1 MLRFALLVVQQRN
14 EIMHINPK
22 PVKHFWQINSKN
34 LQMKVRPSVKILQSQ
49 GLGSR
54 RECENIFWNSEIFR
68 NGIQIDPEID
78 EISWGDTLLIDGNTF
93 EITQYKYVLMHKPA
107 GYETSHLPSHNPSVF
122 DLLPKHYIKRG
133 LQAAGRL
140 DLDTT
145 GLLLFSDDGQF
156 IHRLISGKV
165 GTRQEIEKIYV
176 VKGARPFTE
185 LQLKRLVEGVDLDD
199 EPEIIYASRANLLPD
214 GQLELGITTGKYH
227 QVKRMVAAVGNH
239 VDALHRRV
247 VGPYELPVDLAPASY
262 VEVDPAPV
270 LSRAPDKVA

>member
-1 MLRFALLVVQQRN
+1 
-14 EIMHINPK
+14 MHIIFQ

-34 LQMKVRPSVKILQSQ
+34 LHMKVRPSVKILQSQ

-78 EISWGDTLLIDGNTF
+78 EISLGDSLLIDGQSF
-93 EITQYKYVLMHKPA
+93 EITQYKYLLMHKPA

-140 DLDTT
+140 DVDTT

-165 GTRQEIEKIYV
+165 GTKQEVEKIYEV
-176 VKGARPFTE
+176 IGARPFTE
-185 LQLKRLVEGVDLDD
+185 LQLSRLLEGVDLDD

-214 GQLELGITTGKYH
+214 GKLELGITTGKYH

-239 VDALHRRV
+239 VEALHRRV
-247 VGPYELPVDLAPASY
+247 VGPYELPADLAPSSY
-262 VEVDPAPV
+262 IEVDPGPILNRVSAKT
-270 LSRAPDKVA
+270 A

>member
-1 MLRFALLVVQQRN
+1 
-14 EIMHINPK
+14 MHINPK

-34 LQMKVRPSVKILQSQ
+34 LQMKVRPSVKVLQSQ

-78 EISWGDTLLIDGNTF
+78 EISMGDTVLIDGKTF
-93 EITQYKYVLMHKPA
+93 EITQYKYLLMHKPA

-165 GTRQEIEKIYV
+165 GTKQEIEKIYV
-176 VKGARPFTE
+176 VTGASPFTE

-199 EPEIIYASRANLLPD
+199 EPEIIYASRADLLPS

-239 VDALHRRV
+239 VNNLHRKV
-247 VGPYELPVDLAPASY
+247 VGPYVLPDDLLPASY
-262 VEVDPAPV
+262 IEVDPGPV
-270 LSRAPDKVA
+270 LDRTPAKSA

>member
-1 MLRFALLVVQQRN
+1 
-14 EIMHINPK
+14 
-22 PVKHFWQINSKN
+22 
-34 LQMKVRPSVKILQSQ
+34 MKVRPSVKVLQSQ

-78 EISWGDTLLIDGNTF
+78 EISMGDTVLIDGKSF

-165 GTRQEIEKIYV
+165 GTKQEIEKIYV
-176 VKGARPFTE
+176 VTGASPFTE

-199 EPEIIYASRANLLPD
+199 EPEIIYASRANLLPN

-239 VDALHRRV
+239 VDKLHRKV
-247 VGPYELPVDLAPASY
+247 VGPYELPEDLMPASY
-262 VEVDPAPV
+262 IEVDPGPV
-270 LSRAPDKVA
+270 LDRTPGKST

>member
-1 MLRFALLVVQQRN
+1 QQRN

-34 LQMKVRPSVKILQSQ
+34 LYMKVRPSVKILQSQ

-68 NGIQIDPEID
+68 NETRLDPEID
-78 EISWGDTLLIDGNTF
+78 EISLGDTLLIDGNTF
-93 EITQYKYVLMHKPA
+93 EITQYKYLLMHKPA

-140 DLDTT
+140 DVDTT

-165 GTRQEIEKIYV
+165 GTKQEIEKIYEV
-176 VKGARPFTE
+176 AGARPFTE
-185 LQLKRLVEGVDLDD
+185 LQLQRLLEGVDLDD
-199 EPEIIYASRANLLPD
+199 EPEIIYASRASLMTD
-214 GQLELGITTGKYH
+214 GRLELGITTGKYH

-239 VDALHRRV
+239 VERLHRRA
-247 VGPYELPVDLAPASY
+247 VGPYELPADLPPGSY
-262 VEVDPAPV
+262 IEIDPSPV
-270 LSRAPDKVA
+270 LNRGSAKAA

>member
-1 MLRFALLVVQQRN
+1 
-14 EIMHINPK
+14 
-22 PVKHFWQINSKN
+22 
-34 LQMKVRPSVKILQSQ
+34 MKVRPSVKILQSQ

-68 NGIQIDPEID
+68 DGIQIDPESD
-78 EISWGDTLLIDGNTF
+78 EISLGDTVLIDGNPF

-122 DLLPKHYIKRG
+122 DLLPKHYITRG

-140 DLDTT
+140 DVDTT

-165 GTRQEIEKIYV
+165 GTKQEIEKIYEV
-176 VKGARPFTE
+176 TGARPFTD
-185 LQLKRLVEGVDLDD
+185 LQLSRLMEGVDLDD
-199 EPEIIYASRANLLPD
+199 EPEIICASRVNLMPD
-214 GQLELGITTGKYH
+214 GKLELGITTGKYH

-239 VDALHRRV
+239 VEALHRTV
-247 VGPYELPVDLAPASY
+247 VGPYELPAELAPASY
-262 VEVDPAPV
+262 IEVDPSAI
-270 LSRAPDKVA
+270 LNRGISKAA

>member
-1 MLRFALLVVQQRN
+1 
-14 EIMHINPK
+14 
-22 PVKHFWQINSKN
+22 
-34 LQMKVRPSVKILQSQ
+34 MKVRPSIKILQSQ

-54 RECENIFWNSEIFR
+54 RECENIFWNSEIFS
-68 NGIQIDPEID
+68 NGIEIDPETD
-78 EISWGDTLLIDGNTF
+78 EISLGDTVLIDGKQF

-140 DLDTT
+140 DVDTT

-165 GTRQEIEKIYV
+165 GTKQEIEKIYEV
-176 VKGARPFTE
+176 TGARPFTD
-185 LQLKRLVEGVDLDD
+185 LQLNRLIEGVDLDD
-199 EPEIIYASRANLLPD
+199 EPEIIYASRATLLTD
-214 GQLELGITTGKYH
+214 DKLQLGITTGKYH

-239 VDALHRRV
+239 VEALHRTV
-247 VGPYELPVDLAPASY
+247 VGPYKLPADLAPSSY
-262 VEVDPAPV
+262 IEIDPNAI
-270 LSRAPDKVA
+270 LTRGTSKAA

>member
-1 MLRFALLVVQQRN
+1 
-14 EIMHINPK
+14 MHINSN
-22 PVKHFWQINSKN
+22 PVKHFWQLNSKN
-34 LQMKVRPSVKILQSQ
+34 LHMKVRPSVKILQSQ

-78 EISWGDTLLIDGNTF
+78 EISLGDTLSIDGKSF
-93 EITQYKYVLMHKPA
+93 EITQYKYLLMHKPA

-133 LQAAGRL
+133 VQAAGRL

-165 GTRQEIEKIYV
+165 GTKQEIEKIYEV
-176 VKGARPFTE
+176 TGARPFTE
-185 LQLKRLVEGVDLDD
+185 LQLQRLIDGVDLDD
-199 EPEIIYASRANLLPD
+199 EPEIIYASRANLMQD
-214 GQLELGITTGKYH
+214 GRLQLGITTGKYH

-239 VDALHRRV
+239 VEQLHRSV
-247 VGPYELPVDLAPASY
+247 VGPFELPLDLPAGTFI
-262 VEVDPAPV
+262 EVDPAPI
-270 LSRAPDKVA
+270 LSKNPASVR

>member
-1 MLRFALLVVQQRN
+1 LLRFVPLVVQQRN
-14 EIMHINPK
+14 EIMHIIFP

-34 LQMKVRPSVKILQSQ
+34 PYMKVRPSVKILQSQ

-68 NGIQIDPEID
+68 DGTQIDPEID
-78 EISWGDTLLIDGNTF
+78 EISLGDTLLIDGKSF
-93 EITQYKYVLMHKPA
+93 EITQHKYVLMHKPA

-140 DLDTT
+140 DVDTT

-165 GTRQEIEKIYV
+165 GTKQEVEKIYEV
-176 VKGARPFTE
+176 TGARPFTE
-185 LQLKRLVEGVDLDD
+185 LQLQRLLEGVDLDD
-199 EPEIIYASRANLLPD
+199 EPEIIYASKANLL
-214 GQLELGITTGKYH
+214 GNGRLELGITTGKYH

-239 VDALHRRV
+239 VEALHRRV
-247 VGPYELPVDLAPASY
+247 VGPYELPTDLAVGSY
-262 VEVDPAPV
+262 IEVDPSPV
-270 LSRAPDKVA
+270 LNRNTSKTA